1 MKVSVPRYFSAVGI
15 LKFPSL
21 MHAYIASSSVLT
33 DFSALCRP
41 YLPRALCTMVLQCTK
56 LSFNKFL
63 WSRRYMSPLTIYIKS
78 YDNVQKK
85 KSVLVMPS
93 CGATVTQNLTYLVQD
108 ATTNPTTK
116 VCAYTLC
123 PVSESV
129 NRIRLDFTVCNY
141 FFNISVN

>member
-1 MKVSVPRYFSAVGI
+1 MQLVTLFLCNIK
-15 LKFPSL
+15 KFPSS
-21 MHAYIASSSVLT
+21 MHAQIASSSVLT
-33 DFSALCRP
+33 DFSALCRS
-41 YLPRALCTMVLQCTK
+41 YLPRAWCTMALQCTD
-56 LSFNKFL
+56 LRFNKFL

-78 YDNVQKK
+78 YHYVPK

-93 CGATVTQNLTYLVQD
+93 CGATVTQNLTYLIQD
-108 ATTNPTTK
+108 ATTNPPTK